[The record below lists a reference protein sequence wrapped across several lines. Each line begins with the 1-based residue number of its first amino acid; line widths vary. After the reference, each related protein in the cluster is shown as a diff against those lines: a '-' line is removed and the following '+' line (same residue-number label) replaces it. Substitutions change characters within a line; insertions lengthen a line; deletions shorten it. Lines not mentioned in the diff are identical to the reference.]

1 MNGYKDITGDAVKA
15 AARPPHSK
23 QLEIFG
29 DGGYEALGESFGY
42 AIDGGILLFEEAF
55 YVGGDF
61 IFVAEDEFV
70 GVKENFLSFPVGQ
83 SNFAADSEEHGGGGA
98 GFSVEEERDGF
109 ERHDFAAQEGVAG
122 VGVGGNF
129 VGRDG
134 EKFAHYGGGEFL
146 VGAIAVGV
154 VFEGGNGDDVNRFW
168 VRIRGAGNVV
178 AASGKIAAACQ
189 QKRKS
194 RSAKLCTATKKEI

>member
-1 MNGYKDITGDAVKA
+1 MVVV
-15 AARPPHSK
+15 
-23 QLEIFG
+23 
-29 DGGYEALGESFGY
+29 
-42 AIDGGILLFEEAF
+42 EEGCE
-55 YVGGDF
+55 VGGDL
-61 IFVAEDEFV
+61 IFVGEDEFV
-70 GVKENFLSFPVGQ
+70 GMKENFLSFPVGQ

-146 VGAIAVGV
+146 LDAIAVGV
-154 VFEGGNGDDVNRFW
+154 VFKGGNGDDVNRFW
-168 VRIRGAGNVV
+168 ERIRAVGNVV
-178 AASGKIAAACQ
+178 AASGQIAAACQ
-189 QKRKS
+189 PKRKS
-194 RSAKLCTATKKEI
+194 RSAKLFP